1 MKKTDLRIL
10 LGVYLSG
17 LLVTSITPLSL
28 VLESMSRQ
36 FPDASAASI
45 QFVYTLAT
53 GAGLIGSLLVGLLS
67 SRFTKKTLLCGCMV
81 VIALGGVLGFLGYGS
96 MALLLAASLILG
108 AAVGGSDPL
117 STALISEHFEGDQRA
132 KWNGLKSVVVSFGGM
147 GCTFLGGILAAGQWR
162 NIYMLYMSA
171 AIFFLVLVFLL
182 PGGKRGTQTQENSAA
197 GQKGK
202 LLNPM
207 VLRLYLLNFLVSICW
222 VVYNSNISFLLEG
235 NTEQSSLVTMAFMA
249 AMTIAGFFVAPLRKC
264 FGQNAVPATLVLL
277 SASLW
282 LFTQSQGRLVL
293 LFISAAMLGF
303 AFCAYT
309 ALSFT
314 ALPEYASAGMVTQ
327 TITFFSAISTGGSLI
342 HPYLITLPAAWFG
355 SSVMNRFYLCAVL
368 MTAGTIFAFRIMAAA
383 KKQGTQSV

>member
-1 MKKTDLRIL
+1 MKKTNLRIL
-10 LGVYLSG
+10 LGVYLSC

-28 VLESMSRQ
+28 VLDSMARQ

-53 GAGLIGSLLVGLLS
+53 GAGLIGSLLAGLLS
-67 SRFTKKTLLCGCMV
+67 SRFSKKTLLCGYMLV
-81 VIALGGVLGFLGYGS
+81 MALGGVLGFLGYGS
-96 MALLLAASLILG
+96 MALLLTASVVLG
-108 AAVGGSDPL
+108 ASVGGSDPL

-132 KWNGLKSVVVSFGGM
+132 KWNGLKSVVVSFGGI
-147 GCTFLGGILAAGQWR
+147 GCTFLGGMLAAQQWR
-162 NIYMLYMSA
+162 NIYILYMSA
-171 AIFFLVLVFLL
+171 ALFFLVLVFLL
-182 PGGKRGTQTQENSAA
+182 PGGKKSGQVTENTD
-197 GQKGK
+197 GKKGK

-207 VLRLYLLNFLVSICW
+207 VFRLFLLNFLVSICW

-235 NTEQSSLVTMAFMA
+235 NTEQSSLVTIAFMA

-264 FGQNAVPATLVLL
+264 FGQNAVPVTLVLL
-277 SASLW
+277 TASLW

-327 TITFFSAISTGGSLI
+327 TITVFSAISTGGSLI

-368 MTAGTIFAFRIMAAA
+368 MTVGTVFAFRIMAKA
-383 KKQGTQSV
+383 KKQGTQPL